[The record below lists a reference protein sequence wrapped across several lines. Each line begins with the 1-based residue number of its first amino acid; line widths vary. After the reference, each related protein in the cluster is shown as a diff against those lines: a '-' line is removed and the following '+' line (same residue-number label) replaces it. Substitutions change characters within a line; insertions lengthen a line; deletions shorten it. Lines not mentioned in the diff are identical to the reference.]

1 MITQSIRWRLS
12 LSFAAIALLAALS
25 LGAVLL
31 TILRDYYT
39 QREKSYLLSNA
50 VAISADMAQL
60 VQEDAPPEAIQ
71 SQVENLAFLSQTRV
85 RRLDTGNQALNDSGQ
100 VRNLTVAVGAV
111 ARSVFFQSKVE
122 GPLTQDYVRFIS
134 IGGEFTPPDSAIIAL
149 DRVPRPGRA
158 LTTSQSLITT
168 TVVISSAATP
178 VTIPMPPDSI
188 ERPVVIALKSMPI
201 AGTLFGF
208 GLNTEMSLS
217 GRRSNQIIQL
227 PIHDDAGQLLG
238 YIELSEGPAY
248 GRDVLESVA
257 WGWAIASL
265 VSVVLA
271 AGVGWLISR
280 RISAP
285 ILALTVAT
293 TRMAGGEL
301 TTRADVSGRDEFG
314 RLARSFNEMAGRVE
328 ATIMALR
335 RFVSDAAHELHTP
348 LTALRTNLELASN
361 ENDEAV
367 RRNFIDR
374 AQAQVIRL
382 ETLTREL
389 LDLSR
394 IEAGADRADRTTLD
408 MVALV
413 QTTSE
418 PYASQAEQVGITL
431 SLDLPAQAVMV
442 NGNEAQLRRALGN
455 LLDNACKFT
464 PEGGAVNV
472 TLRQSDGW
480 TELCVADTGIG
491 IPADDLPQLFSRFH
505 RGRNVTAYP
514 GSGLGLAIVK
524 AIVES
529 HGGQVTAENT
539 SPGACFCLRFPDPVV
554 PTHFPLPKVCA
565 SGVS

>member
-1 MITQSIRWRLS
+1 MTQSIRWRLA

-39 QREKSYLLSNA
+39 QREESYLFSNA

-85 RRLDTGNQALNDSGQ
+85 RRLDAGSQVLNDSGQ
-100 VRNLTVAVGAV
+100 VGNLTVAVGAV
-111 ARSVFFQSKVE
+111 ARNVFFQSKVE

-134 IGGEFTPPDSAIIAL
+134 IGGRFTSPDSAAIAL
-149 DRVPRPGRA
+149 DRVPPAAGA
-158 LTTSQSLITT
+158 LTISHSLVTT

-178 VTIPMPPDSI
+178 VTIPMPPDSM
-188 ERPVVIALKSMPI
+188 EGPVVIALKSMPV

-208 GLNTEMSLS
+208 DLAQRTEMSLS
-217 GRRSNQIIQL
+217 GRRSNQIIRL
-227 PIHDDAGQLLG
+227 PIHDDADQLLG

-285 ILALTVAT
+285 VLALTDVTA
-293 TRMAGGEL
+293 RMAEGEL
-301 TTRADVSGRDEFG
+301 ATRADVSGRDEFG
-314 RLARSFNEMAGRVE
+314 RLARSFNEMADRVE
-328 ATIMALR
+328 ATITALR

-374 AQAQVIRL
+374 AQAQVVRL
-382 ETLTREL
+382 EMLTREL

-394 IEAGADRADRTTLD
+394 IEAGAEQAGREQLD
-408 MVALV
+408 LAQLV
-413 QTTSE
+413 QMTSE
-418 PYASQAEQVGITL
+418 PYASQAEQSGIVL
-431 SLDLPAQAVMV
+431 SLDLPEQAVTV
-442 NGNEAQLRRALGN
+442 NGNAVQLRSALGN
-455 LLDNACKFT
+455 LLDNALKFT
-464 PEGGAVNV
+464 PEGGTINV
-472 TLRQSDGW
+472 TLRPTGESA
-480 TELCVADTGIG
+480 ELCVQDSGIG
-491 IPADDLPQLFSRFH
+491 IPAEDLPHLFSRFH
-505 RGRNVTAYP
+505 RGRNATAYP

-524 AIVES
+524 AIVAS
-529 HGGQVTAENT
+529 HGGQVTAENA
-539 SPGACFCLRFPDPVV
+539 SPGARFCVSL
-554 PTHFPLPKVCA
+554 PLA
-565 SGVS
+565 D